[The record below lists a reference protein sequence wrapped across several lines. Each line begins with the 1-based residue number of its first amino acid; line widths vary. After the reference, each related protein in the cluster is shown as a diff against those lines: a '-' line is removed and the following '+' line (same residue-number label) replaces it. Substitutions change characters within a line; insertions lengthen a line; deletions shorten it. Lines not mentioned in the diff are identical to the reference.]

1 MSSQPPI
8 QTKKPFRSTPQ
19 AGSLRN
25 QASLV
30 IQTRQA
36 QFLLEGRAGSRGI
49 VGLMR
54 FSHIVGDVWRAAQQD
69 DPYADWMLLRI
80 EEAIEKGR
88 AFIAEKNGALGKSLN
103 SLGAL
108 RVELANSQQP
118 AVVELGFGTPFGFM
132 GAYLLSDFDEL
143 ARSAL
148 TAQHCALLNRDKAA
162 EVIRAGG
169 NAVRRVYQL
178 PTIWKRTDLTRE
190 AVRQGTD
197 AAVNA
202 AQLMGKL
209 PKDVLELKRRSKYAP
224 VIVRAREGQG
234 GAAESGTG
242 KSSDAKGKAEKP
254 GKPERPEKPGRQDK
268 A

>member
-1 MSSQPPI
+1 MSSQPVI
-8 QTKKPFRSTPQ
+8 QTKKPSRSTPQ

-49 VGLMR
+49 LGLMR

-69 DPYADWMLLRI
+69 DPYADWMLLRV
-80 EEAIEKGR
+80 EEAVEKGR
-88 AFIAEKNGALGKSLN
+88 AFIAEKNRALGKSLN

-108 RVELANSQQP
+108 RIELANSRQP
-118 AVVELGFGTPFGFM
+118 AIVELGFGTPFGFM

-148 TAQHCALLNRDKAA
+148 SAQHCALLDRDRAA
-162 EVIRAGG
+162 LLIRAGG

-178 PTIWKRTDLTRE
+178 PTVWKRTGLTRE

-209 PKDVLELKRRSKYAP
+209 PDEVLALKRRSKYAP
-224 VIVRAREGQG
+224 AIVRAAEGQG
-234 GAAESGTG
+234 GAVQPGTRQASG
-242 KSSDAKGKAEKP
+242 AKGKAEKAN
-254 GKPERPEKPGRQDK
+254 KPERQGKQDRQNK